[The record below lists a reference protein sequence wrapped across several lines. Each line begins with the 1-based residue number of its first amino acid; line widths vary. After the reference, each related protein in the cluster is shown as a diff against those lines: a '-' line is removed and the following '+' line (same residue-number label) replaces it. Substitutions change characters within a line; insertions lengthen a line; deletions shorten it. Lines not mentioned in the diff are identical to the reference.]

1 LFFVPSYRHDIWL
14 EKRKPTDSSLQ
25 TTLSDY
31 TKNRV
36 LPSGTLNEIMHTTV
50 RWIVKDCRPLTVT
63 SDEGFVSL
71 MKIATGCDKYIPPSY
86 ATITESVHDMYG
98 KAREDLKQ

>member
-1 LFFVPSYRHDIWL
+1 MFFVPSCRHDIWL

-36 LPSGTLNEIMHTTV
+36 LPSRTLNEIMHTTV

-63 SDEGFVSL
+63 SDEGFVRFWL
-71 MKIATGCDKYIPPSY
+71 HIGI
-86 ATITESVHDMYG
+86 
-98 KAREDLKQ
+98 